1 MEKVEGKEGLKEFYK
16 RNKEYLPVV
25 IILPTLLGALIQ
37 LVQLIIISP
46 TFYKFFSLTQSIIDG
61 SYILFQLLLIIVTVN
76 LYNNFANGD
85 EYNFF
90 VSKIYKRGNTKQK
103 SGRLFWRLL
112 IINFMFLIGLV
123 HFQDLIIDFKWP
135 SLRTSIWYLIL
146 SFIAGLFVS
155 RKRTKLYLQ
164 ELLELHNKRKE
175 PKRNNSRLYIGLGY
189 ITTFTIVFLFNVTFI
204 NKIPKSEFNNTY
216 IVNKITNDYALE
228 DAKILFYS
236 DTYII
241 MNLQNRDCIWKK
253 GIFKTDNYFNPSKDL
268 IMDKEL
274 IWKKTK

>member
-1 MEKVEGKEGLKEFYK
+1 LEKVEGKEGLKEFYK

-103 SGRLFWRLL
+103 SRRLFWRLL

>member
-103 SGRLFWRLL
+103 SRRLFWRLL